1 MAYRAI
7 HLSNDPIAYFLQQ
20 NDEGPH
26 LRVSDIVLRA
36 NLNPNE
42 IFSRLIRFATNSTW
56 SHSALLYLLN
66 DPPQGFDN
74 TFLVEAM
81 TTGVRVAS
89 WRDEVIPPEQFTVG
103 IRRLNVDWYAETARD
118 TAKRSTYDPEDVKG
132 IGYLR
137 HIRGLALDQ
146 INQLYNQNTVDE
158 LTALYI
164 ERVTKR
170 YNIPVISKLAGDVA
184 NYFKQKDVSVYRFIC
199 SGLVQY
205 SFFAALRLRII
216 NDLAVPAYH
225 DSAMSNLS
233 NLHRVI
239 YHPDPDGIIANY
251 VQQAQTGKLDIAAPV
266 PDAVLDLLKTTTPAD
281 INNSTNLDW
290 RYIIRNGWVWQID
303 DQAPDGYKPQSQ
315 DETDVL
321 ALMNP
326 QHGGTNL

>member
-1 MAYRAI
+1 MTYRAT

-20 NDEGPH
+20 SDEGPH
-26 LRVSDIVLRA
+26 LRVADVVLRA
-36 NLNPNE
+36 NMKTTE
-42 IFSRLIRFATNSTW
+42 IFSSLIRFATNSAW
-56 SHSALLYLLN
+56 SHSALLYLIS

-103 IRRLNVDWYAETARD
+103 LRRLNVDWYKETARD
-118 TAKRSTYDPEDVKG
+118 VAKRDAEDPEDVTG

-137 HIRGLALDQ
+137 HVRGLALDQ
-146 INQLYNQNTVDE
+146 INGLYNQNTVDE

-164 ERVTKR
+164 ERISTQ
-170 YNIPVISKLAGDVA
+170 YHIPLLSKLANDVA
-184 NYFKQKDVSVYRFIC
+184 NYFKQKDDAVLRFIC

-205 SFFAALRLRII
+205 SFFEALRQRII
-216 NDLAVPAYH
+216 NDMKNYS

-251 VQQAQTGKLDIAAPV
+251 VQQVQTGKLDIAAAV
-266 PDAVLDLLKTTTPAD
+266 PGAVLDLLKTTTPAD
-281 INNSTNLDW
+281 INNTTNLDW
-290 RYIIRNGWVWQID
+290 RYIIRNGWIWQIEND
-303 DQAPDGYKPQSQ
+303 APEGYTPQSA
-315 DETDVL
+315 DEAAVL

-326 QHGGTNL
+326 EHRTNQ

>member
-20 NDEGPH
+20 SDEGPH
-26 LRVSDIVLRA
+26 LRVSDVVLRA
-36 NLNPNE
+36 NLNPKE
-42 IFSRLIRFATNSTW
+42 IFSSLIRFATNSTW

-118 TAKRSTYDPEDVKG
+118 IAKRDTDDPEDVKG

-146 INQLYNQNTVDE
+146 INQLYNHNTVDE

-184 NYFKQKDVSVYRFIC
+184 NYFKQKDESVLRFIC

-205 SFFAALRLRII
+205 SFFAALRVRII
-216 NDLAVPAYH
+216 NDLATPANH

-239 YHPDPDGIIANY
+239 YHPDPEGIITNY
-251 VQQAQTGKLDIAAPV
+251 VQQLQAGKLDIAAPI

-290 RYIIRNGWVWQID
+290 RYIIRKGWVWQID
-303 DQAPDGYKPQSQ
+303 DQAPDDYKPQSQ
-315 DETDVL
+315 DETAVL

-326 QHGGTNL
+326 EHRSN

>member
-1 MAYRAI
+1 MTYRAT
-7 HLSNDPIAYFLQQ
+7 LVSKDPLNYFLQMS
-20 NDEGPH
+20 DEGPR
-26 LRVSDIVLRA
+26 LRVSDVVVRV
-36 NLNPNE
+36 NLDPGQV
-42 IFSRLIRFATNSTW
+42 FSGFIRMATNSQW
-56 SHSALLYLLN
+56 SHSSLLYLIN

-118 TAKRSTYDPEDVKG
+118 TAKRDADDPEDVKG

-146 INQLYNQNTVDE
+146 INQLYNHNTVDE

-184 NYFKQKDVSVYRFIC
+184 NYFKQQDESVLRFIC

-205 SFFAALRLRII
+205 SFFAALRVRII
-216 NDLAVPAYH
+216 NDLATPAYH
-225 DSAMSNLS
+225 DSALSNLS

-239 YHPDPDGIIANY
+239 YHPDPEGIIANY
-251 VQQAQTGKLDIAAPV
+251 VQQVQAGKVDIAANV
-266 PDAVLDLLKTTTPAD
+266 PDDVLDLLKTTTPAD
-281 INNSTNLDW
+281 INNTSNLEW
-290 RYIIRNGWVWQID
+290 RYVI
-303 DQAPDGYKPQSQ
+303 
-315 DETDVL
+315 
-321 ALMNP
+321 
-326 QHGGTNL
+326 